1 MNDVAIVDN
10 GVMPDM
16 TSTDVSSAL
25 LSSIPALAHEVLGN
39 TLLSWAIALAILL
52 AVYAGL
58 RIAVALVGRRLGR
71 IAERTTNLADDLVV
85 ELLAATRG
93 PVIAAV
99 ALQAA
104 SRVLTLPERAEVVI
118 HGLLVIALVVQA
130 ALWANRAIGFW
141 LTRQRERFAESDP
154 GAVTTLQGLSY
165 VIRLAVWSA
174 ALLVLLD
181 NLGVD
186 VTALVAGLGVGG
198 IAVAL
203 AVQNVLGDLFA
214 SLSIVLDKPFVIGDF
229 IVVGEQSGTVERVGL
244 KTTRVRSLSGE
255 QLVFSNSDLLSSRIR
270 NFKRMQERRVVFS
283 FGVTYQTPRA
293 EVEAIPSMVREI
305 IEATE
310 GTRFDR
316 SHFKG
321 FGDSALLFEAV
332 YFVLSADY
340 ALYMDLQQ
348 AINLAVMER
357 FEARGIE
364 FAYPTT
370 TVHLVG
376 PAVDR
381 RSDQ

>member
-1 MNDVAIVDN
+1 
-10 GVMPDM
+10 M
-16 TSTDVSSAL
+16 TSIDVSSAL
-25 LSSIPALAHEVLGN
+25 LSSVPALAHEVLGN
-39 TLLSWAIALAILL
+39 TLLGWAIALAILL
-52 AVYAGL
+52 AVYVGL

-71 IAERTTNLADDLVV
+71 IAARTTNLADDLVV

-104 SRVLTLPERAEVVI
+104 SRVLTLPQRAEVVI
-118 HGLLVIALVVQA
+118 YGLFVIALAVQV

-141 LTRQRERFAESDP
+141 LDRQRERLSESDP
-154 GAVTTLQGLSY
+154 GAITTLQGLSY
-165 VIRLAVWSA
+165 VVRLAVWSA

-186 VTALVAGLGVGG
+186 VTTLVAGLGVGG

-293 EVEAIPSMVREI
+293 EVEAIPAMIREI
-305 IEATE
+305 LEATE
-310 GTRFDR
+310 GARFDR

-332 YFVLSADY
+332 YFVLSPDY
-340 ALYMDLQQ
+340 TRYMDLQQ
-348 AINLAVMER
+348 AVNLAVMER
-357 FEARGIE
+357 FEARDIE
-364 FAYPTT
+364 FAYPTRT
-370 TVHLVG
+370 IHVVG
-376 PAVDR
+376 GGDLQVAVET
-381 RSDQ
+381 